1 MALTDKSSVVI
12 PKGFYGKANVLQGFN
27 PQTEN
32 LVNLDVVRN
41 TTATRVNEA
50 GLIESVAA
58 NVPRR
63 DFLNGGC
70 GELLVE
76 PQRTNLFKYSEEFDN
91 ADWSKAAAG
100 TGSAPIVTSNTAIAP
115 DGTTTADRIV
125 LDVGAGTS
133 SGDFSIL
140 QQSITVSANEY
151 SISFYLKSATGTN
164 QVIQLR
170 ANSTPQEEI
179 TITPEWQRFT
189 IQNTP
194 IAGSRNFGFDLR
206 GNTTGGSQT
215 ADFYAWGAQLE
226 EGSYPTSYIPTT
238 ASAVTRNQDVISASN
253 IGSLLNDAKG
263 GVYIDWK
270 AFDSQTSISLNDPNL
285 QRTGVNIAIPMT
297 GRIEYKLEI
306 DNVEQCNINT
316 INNFLNVQNKTA
328 VRYANN
334 NFALFVDGAKI
345 GQDNTGNTFNSGQLT
360 ELKFNSVFPADQ
372 PFFGRIRELTVF
384 NNALTDTELQTLT
397 TP

>member
-1 MALTDKSSVVI
+1 MALTDKSSIVV

-32 LVNLDVVRN
+32 LVDLDVVRN
-41 TTATRVNEA
+41 TTATRVNEQ
-50 GLIESVAA
+50 GLIENVAA
-58 NVPRR
+58 NLPRR

-76 PQRTNLFKYSEEFDN
+76 PQRTNIVTYSEQFDN
-91 ADWSKAAAG
+91 AEWDKRG
-100 TGSAPIVTSNTAIAP
+100 TCGVISNNTIAP
-115 DGTTTADRIV
+115 DGNQTADLITNIG
-125 LDVGAGTS
+125 GATNDIFQITSGNANAATEPSLFIKKENATGQIEIKNPIGTNIGLWQIDFS
-133 SGDFSIL
+133 LISSEWERVTSTHQAVTVVNQFKNNSSGSGGMQILRNTGSGDFH
-140 QQSITVSANEY
+140 V
-151 SISFYLKSATGTN
+151 
-164 QVIQLR
+164 
-170 ANSTPQEEI
+170 
-179 TITPEWQRFT
+179 
-189 IQNTP
+189 
-194 IAGSRNFGFDLR
+194 
-206 GNTTGGSQT
+206 
-215 ADFYAWGAQLE
+215 WGAQLE
-226 EGSYPTSYIPTT
+226 EGTYPTSYIPTT
-238 ASAVTRNQDVISASN
+238 ASAVTRNQDVISATN